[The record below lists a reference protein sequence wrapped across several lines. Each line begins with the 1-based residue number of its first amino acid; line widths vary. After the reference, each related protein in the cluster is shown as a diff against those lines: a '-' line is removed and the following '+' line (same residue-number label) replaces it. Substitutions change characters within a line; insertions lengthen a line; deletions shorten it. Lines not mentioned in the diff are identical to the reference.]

1 MGVLDFYDAH
11 GLDGCKVK
19 TAVLLVREL
28 AARTKQKPHVFRNVH
43 GENVAIRGYKFM
55 ASRRRQMR
63 HHLKRLRR
71 IQLGQALHHAL
82 ADRRAEALQN
92 GFPAVEKLLRLPV
105 IVEYLHL
112 TYFVKKPIPQ
122 YDTIFIRQSQ
132 KSERGGANWHER
144 SNQVIR

>member
-19 TAVLLVREL
+19 TAVLLVREF
-28 AARTKQKPHVFRNVH
+28 AARAKQKPHVFRNVH

-71 IQLGQALHHAL
+71 VQLGQALHHAL

-92 GFPAVEKLLRLPV
+92 SFPAVEKLLRFPV

-112 TYFVKKPIPQ
+112 TYFVENQ
-122 YDTIFIRQSQ
+122 YHSMILFFAGKVKGVRRFLLYVGW
-132 KSERGGANWHER
+132 RGR
-144 SNQVIR
+144 